1 MKSQPKTPSLGEIGV
16 FFLPLAL
23 SGLMLS
29 AGQPIVHAG
38 LARLDSPEL
47 ILAAYGMA
55 FYAAVLLEAPII
67 MLLPAANALV
77 TDEHNYRLTSRCMW
91 AMNIFL
97 TVAAA
102 VVTLIV
108 PVYRFVFITIMQFPT
123 EVAEAARPALCVL
136 LLWPALI
143 GIRRYYNGILVRFGR
158 TAIIGWA
165 TAARVVMM
173 ILVTVMGISW
183 FPEHGVMVG
192 GAALMLGVFVDT
204 TMAVVAARILL
215 KEGVLPAHSEDSPAG
230 GRTVA
235 GFVRFFVP
243 LALTS
248 TLRIV
253 ARPLMLSGIARGAA
267 PVLSMAAFPVA
278 LGTLSLVDGQLQML
292 QQVVVARV
300 RDPATYQVV
309 RRFTWIV
316 SMACAALLSLVSF
329 TALGD
334 WYHGG
339 IIGLRGEVLAAANL
353 SLVFLAVAPLLTG
366 LQAYNQGLLIRSGE
380 TVSVNVAAFF
390 NLLILVGMINA
401 VVVRTELSAYLV
413 AAIFMPLAL
422 LAEVGL
428 LYWWSRPAV
437 ASIHDE
443 CRIVPGRLG

>member
-1 MKSQPKTPSLGEIGV
+1 MKSKPQPPSLGEIGV

-38 LARLDSPEL
+38 LARLESPEL

-91 AMNIFL
+91 AINIFL
-97 TVAAA
+97 TVVAA
-102 VVTLIV
+102 VVTLII
-108 PVYRFVFITIMQFPT
+108 PVYRFVFVTVMQFPT
-123 EVAEAARPALCVL
+123 EVAEVARPALYVL

-165 TAARVVMM
+165 TAARVVVM
-173 ILVTVMGISW
+173 ILVTVIGIGM
-183 FPEHGVMVG
+183 FPEHGVLVG

-204 TMAVVAARILL
+204 AMAVAAARVIL
-215 KEGVLPAHSEDSPAG
+215 KEGVLPAHDEDSPAG

-248 TLRIV
+248 TLRMV
-253 ARPLMLSGIARGAA
+253 TRPLMLSGIARGVA

-309 RRFTWIV
+309 RRFTWMV
-316 SMACAALLSLVSF
+316 SMGCAALLSLVSL
-329 TALGD
+329 TILGD

-353 SLVFLAVAPLLTG
+353 SLVFLAVVPLLTG
-366 LQAYNQGLLIRSGE
+366 LQAHNQGLLIRSGR

-390 NLLILVGMINA
+390 NLLILVGMINVA
-401 VVVRTELSAYLV
+401 VGRTELSAYLV
-413 AAIFMPLAL
+413 AAMIMPLAL
-422 LAEVGL
+422 SAEVGL

-443 CRIVPGRLG
+443 FRVVPGRPE